1 MNEEFIR
8 LANKFYLSTE
18 HPLSVAS
25 RYEEGSDEWVV
36 ALFHDLLE
44 DTDIDRAYFKEF
56 LQKHE
61 KEHCYPSIV
70 MITRRSDETYFSYI
84 HRLEGIAKEVKKTDL
99 KQNLSRTATLSP
111 SLKKRYLKALSILE
125 GELEASVQPVATNL

>member
-1 MNEEFIR
+1 MKEDFIR

-18 HPLSVAS
+18 HPLAVAGQFI
-25 RYEEGSDEWVV
+25 EGSDEWIV

-44 DTDIDRAYFKEF
+44 DTDIDREYFNEF
-56 LQKHE
+56 LQKHG
-61 KEHCYPSIV
+61 KGHCFPSIV

-84 HRLEGIAKEVKKTDL
+84 HRLEGIAKEVKITDL
-99 KQNLSRTATLSP
+99 KQNLSRTTTLSS

-125 GELEASVQPVATNL
+125 GTPALSK